1 MASCGAI
8 KPALLAR
15 ILRTRIAHMNAATAV
30 VPARAASSPAS
41 GVTREEVARHY
52 DQLDRFYRDLWGEH
66 VHHGFWATGRES
78 RDEAVRAL
86 VDVVAARARIVPK
99 MNVVDIGC
107 GYGATA
113 RMLANEKLTKVVG
126 YTISEA
132 QYWYAQ
138 GQQTA
143 QEKKQEEQAVVD
155 DEVNPRIVLGDWLQ
169 NDLPDASQDAV
180 IAIESTE
187 HMADKAAVFREIA
200 RVLRPEGR
208 VVVCAWIAGRQPKPW
223 HRRRLLEPIQ
233 RESRLVSLDR
243 EEDYVN
249 WISAAGLNVTGR
261 DDVSERVA
269 KTWSI
274 CARRLLLGLVIDPRY
289 ARFLLDGRNDS
300 RVFAKTLPR
309 LWLAYRLGALRYMIF
324 TACKPPA
331 E

>member
-1 MASCGAI
+1 
-8 KPALLAR
+8 
-15 ILRTRIAHMNAATAV
+15 MNAATAE
-30 VPARAASSPAS
+30 ASVHAETSTAS
-41 GVTREEVARHY
+41 EVTREDVARHY
-52 DQLDRFYRDLWGEH
+52 DQLDRFYRELWGEH

-86 VDVVAARARIVPK
+86 VDVVAARARIAPK
-99 MNVVDIGC
+99 MNVVDVGC

-113 RMLANEKLTKVVG
+113 RILAQERLTNVVG
-126 YTISEA
+126 YTVSEA

-138 GQQTA
+138 GQQAALEKA
-143 QEKKQEEQAVVD
+143 QEEDALVDEEI
-155 DEVNPRIVLGDWLQ
+155 NPRIVLGDWLQ
-169 NDLPDASQDAV
+169 NDLSDSSQDAV

-187 HMADKAAVFREIA
+187 HMADKAGVFREIA
-200 RVLRPEGR
+200 RVLRPGGR
-208 VVVCAWIAGRQPKPW
+208 LVVCAWTAGRQPKPW
-223 HRRRLLEPIQ
+223 HRRRLLDPIQ
-233 RESRLVSLDR
+233 RESRLASLDR

-249 WISAAGLNVTGR
+249 WISSAGLNVTGR

-289 ARFLLDGRNDS
+289 AKFLMDGRNDS

>member
-1 MASCGAI
+1 
-8 KPALLAR
+8 
-15 ILRTRIAHMNAATAV
+15 MNAATAE
-30 VPARAASSPAS
+30 ASVHAETSTAS
-41 GVTREEVARHY
+41 EVTREDVARHY
-52 DQLDRFYRDLWGEH
+52 DQLDRFYRELWGEH

-86 VDVVAARARIVPK
+86 VDVVAARARIAPK
-99 MNVVDIGC
+99 MNVVDVGC

-113 RMLANEKLTKVVG
+113 RILAQERLTNVVG
-126 YTISEA
+126 YTVSEA

-138 GQQTA
+138 GQQAALEKA
-143 QEKKQEEQAVVD
+143 QEEDALVDEEI
-155 DEVNPRIVLGDWLQ
+155 NPRIVLGDWLQ
-169 NDLPDASQDAV
+169 NDLSDSSQDAV

-200 RVLRPEGR
+200 RVLRPGGR
-208 VVVCAWIAGRQPKPW
+208 LVVCAWTAGRQPKPW
-223 HRRRLLEPIQ
+223 HRRRLLDPIQ
-233 RESRLVSLDR
+233 RESRLASLDR

-249 WISAAGLNVTGR
+249 WISSAGLNVTGR

-289 ARFLLDGRNDS
+289 AKFLMDGRNDS

>member
-1 MASCGAI
+1 M
-8 KPALLAR
+8 
-15 ILRTRIAHMNAATAV
+15 
-30 VPARAASSPAS
+30 
-41 GVTREEVARHY
+41 
-52 DQLDRFYRDLWGEH
+52 
-66 VHHGFWATGRES
+66 
-78 RDEAVRAL
+78 RAL
-86 VDVVAARARIVPK
+86 VDVVAARARIAPK
-99 MNVVDIGC
+99 MNVVDVGC

-113 RMLANEKLTKVVG
+113 RILAQERLTNVVG
-126 YTISEA
+126 YTVSEA

-138 GQQTA
+138 GQQAALEKA
-143 QEKKQEEQAVVD
+143 QEEDALVDEEI
-155 DEVNPRIVLGDWLQ
+155 NPRIVLGDWLQ

-200 RVLRPEGR
+200 RVLRPGGR
-208 VVVCAWIAGRQPKPW
+208 LVVCAWTAGRQPKPW
-223 HRRRLLEPIQ
+223 HRRRLLDPIR
-233 RESRLVSLDR
+233 RESRLASLDR

-249 WISAAGLNVTGR
+249 WISSAGLNVTGR

-289 ARFLLDGRNDS
+289 AKFLMDGRNDS

-324 TACKPPA
+324 TACKPPT